1 MHARLLAPPSP
12 VIAHVADR
20 AAPARGRGP
29 PGAQV
34 FVYEGVGH
42 AFMNDSPA
50 PYESFEARAAAMGFV
65 PFRADVADAA
75 WARTVAF
82 LKRHLGA
89 A

>member
-1 MHARLLAPPSP
+1 
-12 VIAHVADR
+12 
-20 AAPARGRGP
+20 
-29 PGAQV
+29 V

-65 PFRADVADAA
+65 PFRPDVADAA
-75 WARTVAF
+75 WDRTVAF